1 MKAGIVPSKLV
12 FFIDSCT
19 LPSLSYMRAVK
30 NAVSAFHCC
39 INFYLIW
46 YIGLLSLCSKENG
59 MLKVKDIMTTEV
71 FVLHATQTLELVRSL
86 MRIKHVRH
94 VPIVDG
100 DNAFVGLMTHRDL
113 LAQTISHLAE
123 VDEDEQE
130 YLDRHIHI
138 VNTMKTDVLTADPEM
153 DVCSAIAKLLDHKY
167 GCLPVVSDGKLVGI
181 VTEAD
186 FLNLTLGLLR
196 DSDSTCV

>member
-1 MKAGIVPSKLV
+1 
-12 FFIDSCT
+12 
-19 LPSLSYMRAVK
+19 
-30 NAVSAFHCC
+30 
-39 INFYLIW
+39 
-46 YIGLLSLCSKENG
+46 

-94 VPIVDG
+94 VPIVDEG
-100 DNAFVGLMTHRDL
+100 NTFVGLMTHRDL

-138 VNTMKTDVLTADPEM
+138 VKTMKTDVLTADPEM
-153 DVCSAIAKLLDHKY
+153 DICSAISLLLDHKY
-167 GCLPVVSDGKLVGI
+167 GCLPVVSNGKLVGI

-196 DSDSTCV
+196 KSESTCV

>member
-1 MKAGIVPSKLV
+1 
-12 FFIDSCT
+12 
-19 LPSLSYMRAVK
+19 
-30 NAVSAFHCC
+30 
-39 INFYLIW
+39 
-46 YIGLLSLCSKENG
+46 
-59 MLKVKDIMTTEV
+59 MLKVKDIMTAEV

-94 VPIVDG
+94 VPIVEP
-100 DNAFVGLMTHRDL
+100 DNTFVGLMTHRDL

-123 VDEDEQE
+123 VDDEEQE

-138 VNTMKTDVLTADPEM
+138 VNIMKKDVTTADPEM
-153 DVCSAIAKLLDHKY
+153 DICEAIKLLLEQKY

-186 FLNLTLGLLR
+186 FLQLTLELLQK
-196 DSDSTCV
+196 SESNCV

>member
-1 MKAGIVPSKLV
+1 
-12 FFIDSCT
+12 
-19 LPSLSYMRAVK
+19 
-30 NAVSAFHCC
+30 
-39 INFYLIW
+39 
-46 YIGLLSLCSKENG
+46 
-59 MLKVKDIMTTEV
+59 MLKVKNIMTTEV
-71 FVLHATQTLELVRSL
+71 FVLHSTQTLELVRSL

-94 VPIVDG
+94 VPIVEQ
-100 DNAFVGLMTHRDL
+100 DNTFVGLITHRDL

-138 VNTMKTDVLTADPEM
+138 MNIMKTDVLTVDPEM
-153 DVCSAIAKLLDHKY
+153 DVCSAISLLLDHKY
-167 GCLPVVSDGKLVGI
+167 GCLPVVSNGKLVGI

-196 DSDSTCV
+196 KSDKSCV

>member
-1 MKAGIVPSKLV
+1 
-12 FFIDSCT
+12 
-19 LPSLSYMRAVK
+19 
-30 NAVSAFHCC
+30 
-39 INFYLIW
+39 
-46 YIGLLSLCSKENG
+46 
-59 MLKVKDIMTTEV
+59 MLKVKDIMTSEV

-94 VPIVDG
+94 VPIVDQ
-100 DNAFVGLMTHRDL
+100 DNSFVGLITHRDL

-138 VNTMKTDVLTADPEM
+138 MNIMKTDVLSVDPEI
-153 DVCSAIAKLLDHKY
+153 DVCSAITLLLDNKY

-196 DSDSTCV
+196 KTENTCV